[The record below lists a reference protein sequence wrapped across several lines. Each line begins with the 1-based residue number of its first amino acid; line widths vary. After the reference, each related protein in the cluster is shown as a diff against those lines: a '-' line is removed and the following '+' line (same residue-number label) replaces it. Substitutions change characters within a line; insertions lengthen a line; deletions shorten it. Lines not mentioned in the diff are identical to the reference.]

1 MPIKISIH
9 IDKRSTFLFTH
20 WWLMLSAIN
29 MADNNIT
36 VRMIILQLKVH
47 YPKNHQIKFVYTLAL
62 LLLRFLSIR

>member
-9 IDKRSTFLFTH
+9 IDKRSTFSFTH

-36 VRMIILQLKVH
+36 VRIMVSF
-47 YPKNHQIKFVYTLAL
+47 FV
-62 LLLRFLSIR
+62 LSEERESLIV